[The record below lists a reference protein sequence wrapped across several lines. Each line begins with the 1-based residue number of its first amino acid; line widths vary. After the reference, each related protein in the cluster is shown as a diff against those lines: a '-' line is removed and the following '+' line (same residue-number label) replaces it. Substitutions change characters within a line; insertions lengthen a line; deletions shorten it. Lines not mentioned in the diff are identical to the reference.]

1 VLHSESAFYNT
12 RPAAFSIYKS
22 TYKGAAM
29 SGLGHPRR
37 YAKHGFSNK
46 NKAIRDQ
53 NPYLLL
59 CMKCDVAEI
68 RIYINI
74 TPQLIS
80 IYELDQSPK
89 LPVHK
94 DTREVS

>member
-1 VLHSESAFYNT
+1 
-12 RPAAFSIYKS
+12 
-22 TYKGAAM
+22 M

-37 YAKHGFSNK
+37 YVKHQFSSM

-68 RIYINI
+68 RI
-74 TPQLIS
+74 
-80 IYELDQSPK
+80 
-89 LPVHK
+89 
-94 DTREVS
+94 